1 MQHILFIMSDFERYL
16 RLKEAFSEFFCDYS
30 ISVPD
35 GIRRF
40 NQEHFSLIVLDLSLL
55 VSDAGQA
62 ELLCAFRRAQP
73 VPIIALCGNME
84 DANIVRLLGA
94 GADQILAIQGPDE
107 VLAAYMRTLISRYTL
122 LNHFNREQLNRADFC
137 IGDFT
142 IDLMRRQVF
151 LKGEKVELSAQE
163 YDLLLF
169 FAQNSDR
176 VLTEEQI
183 YNRVWNTDKD
193 FHSGISK
200 PINRLRQKIEPDI
213 RNPTYIH
220 SIRGVGYQFTPKSVE
235 SCDI

>member
-1 MQHILFIMSDFERYL
+1 MQHILFIMADFERYI
-16 RLKEAFSEFFCDYS
+16 RLKESFSEFFCDYS
-30 ISVPD
+30 LSVSD

-55 VSDAGQA
+55 ISDVGQS

-94 GADQILAIQGPDE
+94 GADQILALQGPDE
-107 VLAAYMRTLISRYTL
+107 VLAAYMRTLINRYTL
-122 LNHFNREQLNRADFC
+122 LDHIDRKRPNRADFC
-137 IGDFT
+137 VGDFT

-151 LKGEKVELSAQE
+151 LKDEKIDLSGQE

-169 FAQNSDR
+169 FAQNSDQ

-183 YNRVWNTDKD
+183 YDRVWHTDKD

-200 PINRLRQKIEPDI
+200 PINRLRKKIEPDI